1 MLLPN
6 KFYSDDLFNELF
18 RTNQNNNAKCDVYST
33 NDNYFIEV
41 EIPGYKKDDIKI
53 EVDNGYLTITADK
66 NETVYNDNDKNYI
79 HKERNYNKI
88 TRSFNFGNINI
99 SDITAKFEDGLLI
112 ITIPKDK
119 EIETKKYINI
129 D

>member
-6 KFYSDDLFNELF
+6 KLYNDDLFNDLF
-18 RTNQNNNAKCDVYST
+18 RFGQNNNSKCDVYST
-33 NDNYFIEV
+33 NDNYFIEMEV
-41 EIPGYKKDDIKI
+41 PGYKKEDIKI
-53 EVDNGYLTITADK
+53 EVDNGYLTIMADK
-66 NETVYNDNDKNYI
+66 NETVNNDNDKNYI
-79 HKERNYNKI
+79 HKERNYSRI

-99 SDITAKFEDGLLI
+99 SDVKAKFEDGLLI